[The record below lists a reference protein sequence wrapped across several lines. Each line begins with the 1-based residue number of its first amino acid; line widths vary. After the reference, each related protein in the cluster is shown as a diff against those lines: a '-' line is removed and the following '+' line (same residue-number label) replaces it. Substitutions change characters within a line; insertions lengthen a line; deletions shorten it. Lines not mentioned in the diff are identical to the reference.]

1 MGREAPHRARDAA
14 RDVPL
19 EHSPYL
25 GGGTK
30 PRRPLETSH
39 QHGHRRVFPGRN
51 TLIDLLQDNDHN
63 IVNQR
68 GGVPEAVAGGRVR
81 IAFEHGFLDISN
93 FRPAPPY
100 GHAVATVDGQFETV
114 LSATRS
120 CAATSNASTKC
131 SSATSSTS

>member
-1 MGREAPHRARDAA
+1 MPPEMFRSNIPRTSAAVRNLAA
-14 RDVPL
+14 RWKHRISTDIDVF
-19 EHSPYL
+19 
-25 GGGTK
+25 
-30 PRRPLETSH
+30 
-39 QHGHRRVFPGRN
+39 FPGRN